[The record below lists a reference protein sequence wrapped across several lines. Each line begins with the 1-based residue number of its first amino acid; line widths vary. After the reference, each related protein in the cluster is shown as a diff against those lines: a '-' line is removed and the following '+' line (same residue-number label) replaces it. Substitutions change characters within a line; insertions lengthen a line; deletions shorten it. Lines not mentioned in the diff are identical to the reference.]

1 MSWTRGQAYSQDLRD
16 RVLASV
22 DGGLGAY
29 KAAALFNVSV
39 SYIYKALD
47 RRRNTGD
54 SEPNRNRGHRPRKL
68 SAEQEAALAAHIKAN
83 PDITLARLQDWLEVT
98 HGVRLSAG
106 AIWSAVDRLG
116 LSFKK
121 NPARR
126 RTRPPGRGDAA
137 ARLAGGPGLDRSRAP
152 GVPG

>member
-39 SYIYKALD
+39 SCIYKALD
-47 RRRNTGD
+47 RRQSTGD

-68 SAEQEAALAAHIKAN
+68 SAEQESALAAHIKAH
-83 PDITLARLQDWLEVT
+83 PDITLARLQDWLVAE
-98 HGVRLSAG
+98 HRVRLSGG

-121 NPARR
+121 NLARR
-126 RTRPPGRGDAA
+126 
-137 ARLAGGPGLDRSRAP
+137 
-152 GVPG
+152 